1 MIRSDAAF
9 TAASEIDLSLVK
21 EKSRVRFI
29 SKCKSIIVIRTM
41 N

>member
-1 MIRSDAAF
+1 MIRSDAAL
-9 TAASEIDLSLVK
+9 TAASEIDLSPAK

-29 SKCKSIIVIRTM
+29 SKCKSIIVVKTM